1 MSVLNTLHV
10 IRSNERRKKNLRKF
24 RSPFRGRGYVAADLD
39 RFRATLNLTQ
49 CADMASSAQLQGK
62 RVLRRGSQRGGRWN
76 RCTAN
81 AGEKLNRPLRVAV
94 VGGGPAG
101 ACAADELAKRG
112 VETFLIERKMDNCK
126 PCGGAI
132 PLCMVDEFDLP
143 SDIIDRKVN
152 EMKMVSPSNV
162 VVDVGHTLKQ
172 DEYIGMTRREILD
185 DFLRQ
190 RAASNG
196 AQLLNGLTMRVDVPG
211 ENDKHQ
217 QYTVKYNSYEGEGS
231 AGIARELQVDAVI
244 GADGANS
251 KVAKAIDAGEYDYA
265 IAFQER
271 MAIDQNQMDYYSNM
285 AEMYVGDD
293 VSPDF
298 YGWVF
303 PKKDHVAVGTGTVI
317 NKTSIKGYQK
327 AIRDRSEPKVRD
339 GRIFKVEAHPI
350 PEHPRP
356 RRVKGNVALVGDAAG
371 YVTKCSG
378 EGIYFAA
385 KSGRMCAEAIAEG
398 SNEGTEMIDES
409 DLRKYL
415 ARWDK
420 QYWPTY
426 KVLDTLQKVF
436 YRSNPA
442 REAFVEMCA
451 DDYVQ
456 RQTFNSYLY
465 KTVASGSPVEDIKLL
480 SNTVGSLFRANALR
494 SAAKTS
500 A

>member
-1 MSVLNTLHV
+1 L
-10 IRSNERRKKNLRKF
+10 
-24 RSPFRGRGYVAADLD
+24 
-39 RFRATLNLTQ
+39 Q
-49 CADMASSAQLQGK
+49 CKASTGQ
-62 RVLRRGSQRGGRWN
+62 
-76 RCTAN
+76 
-81 AGEKLNRPLRVAV
+81 KLERPLKVAV

-101 ACAADELAKRG
+101 ACTADELAKRG
-112 VETFLIERKMDNCK
+112 VETYLVERKMDNCK

-152 EMKMVSPSNV
+152 EMKMVSPSNI
-162 VVDVGHTLKQ
+162 VVDVGQTLKQ
-172 DEYIGMTRREILD
+172 EEYIGMTRREVLD

-190 RAASNG
+190 RAQSNG
-196 AQLLNGLTMRVDVPG
+196 AQLLNGLTMRVDVPD

-231 AGIARELQVDAVI
+231 AGTPRELHVDAVV

-271 MAIDQNQMDYYSNM
+271 MTIDQDQMDYYANM

-356 RRVKGNVALVGDAAG
+356 RRIKGNVALVGDAAG

-398 SNEGTEMIDES
+398 SKEGTEMISEE

-456 RQTFNSYLY
+456 RQTFDSYLY
-465 KTVASGSPVEDIKLL
+465 KKVAPGNPLEDIKLL
-480 SNTVGSLFRANALR
+480 SNTVGSLFRANAMRQAVKER
-494 SAAKTS
+494 STANAA
-500 A
+500 